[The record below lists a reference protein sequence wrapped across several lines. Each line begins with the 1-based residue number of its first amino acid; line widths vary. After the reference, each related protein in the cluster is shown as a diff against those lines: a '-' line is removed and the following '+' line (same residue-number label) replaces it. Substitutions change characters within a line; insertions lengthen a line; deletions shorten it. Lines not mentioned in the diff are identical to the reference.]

1 MTMNGDQRLRSVFTI
16 VEVNDLF
23 ILLIDNDIGRSVTND
38 AEAVIDWIN
47 SCITGGIG
55 ERKVYYRDTAD
66 RFDQL
71 LVSNGQF
78 NGFLACSESQQDQFG
93 KLCGLT
99 TGGNMMTA
107 SKERG
112 QG

>member
-1 MTMNGDQRLRSVFTI
+1 MTMNGAQRLRCVFTI

-71 LVSNGQF
+71 LVSNGRF
-78 NGFLACSESQQDQFG
+78 NGFLACSESQQDQFA
-93 KLCGLT
+93 KIVQA
-99 TGGNMMTA
+99 NDW
-107 SKERG
+107 R
-112 QG
+112 